1 MCFLIEQSMK
11 RRGKYG
17 NVDSNTGY
25 VPDTPTQMLRHLQ
38 RFLEKAEKHVRVN
51 VHINGTLSLRQW
63 DN

>member
-1 MCFLIEQSMK
+1 MK

-51 VHINGTLSLRQW
+51 VHINGTLSLRQR